1 MLVTTFFF
9 LKEWYSVRAGKSYAS
24 KIPLDLLIGCT
35 STCQGRSPAVTNCQ
49 RSSLAGDSGGTTPA
63 PPAPSTMSPVVDS
76 ALPCR
81 IACGEKSSRDAQ
93 NPDSALFSARP
104 LYLGHH
110 LSMQIQAA
118 MQRVALV
125 VLVAAGL
132 LFEASAIAVPV
143 HAAGAELPSMAT
155 QNPPP

>member
-1 MLVTTFFF
+1 M
-9 LKEWYSVRAGKSYAS
+9 
-24 KIPLDLLIGCT
+24 D
-35 STCQGRSPAVTNCQ
+35 
-49 RSSLAGDSGGTTPA
+49 
-63 PPAPSTMSPVVDS
+63 
-76 ALPCR
+76 AL
-81 IACGEKSSRDAQ
+81 

-104 LYLGHH
+104 LYLG
-110 LSMQIQAA
+110 QIQAA

>member
-1 MLVTTFFF
+1 
-9 LKEWYSVRAGKSYAS
+9 
-24 KIPLDLLIGCT
+24 
-35 STCQGRSPAVTNCQ
+35 
-49 RSSLAGDSGGTTPA
+49 
-63 PPAPSTMSPVVDS
+63 
-76 ALPCR
+76 
-81 IACGEKSSRDAQ
+81 
-93 NPDSALFSARP
+93 
-104 LYLGHH
+104 
-110 LSMQIQAA
+110 MQIQAA